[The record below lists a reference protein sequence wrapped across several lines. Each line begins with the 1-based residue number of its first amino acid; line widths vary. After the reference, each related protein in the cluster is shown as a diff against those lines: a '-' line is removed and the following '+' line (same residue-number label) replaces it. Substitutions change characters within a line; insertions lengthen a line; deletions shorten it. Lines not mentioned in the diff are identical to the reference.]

1 MDRVITIYDW
11 WDGPLRGLATYK
23 EFICIYERIFD
34 EGKDDWSNE
43 YYLTPINED
52 TVNLLLKDWA
62 AWCETIRNKAGI
74 ANRSP
79 VGRDVYH
86 KTAELSAHKRAY
98 RRTAAF
104 YGCFDRGFVPID
116 YQVEWTEG

>member
-1 MDRVITIYDW
+1 MTGGMDRCAVLPPIRNSYVFTS
-11 WDGPLRGLATYK
+11 G
-23 EFICIYERIFD
+23 
-34 EGKDDWSNE
+34 
-43 YYLTPINED
+43 YLTPINED